1 MGPASLVQVGFIGT
15 KPGMHQLHGTA
26 SDTERSNREIALE
39 CVSQKHMSKF
49 VAGHH
54 VSASSLESSELES
67 EDEFLILRRA
77 VATEELVTSMILVPF
92 KEIVFGE
99 RPREL

>member
-1 MGPASLVQVGFIGT
+1 
-15 KPGMHQLHGTA
+15 
-26 SDTERSNREIALE
+26 
-39 CVSQKHMSKF
+39 MSKF
-49 VAGHH
+49 IAGHH
-54 VSASSLESSELES
+54 VSASSLESS

-77 VATEELVTSMILVPF
+77 VATEELFTSMILVPF